1 MSVGQA
7 APRQPLRIVY
17 LIDKMGAGGA
27 QTHLRSLA
35 SRLDR
40 ESFSTEVVCLTRGGV
55 SADRL
60 RLEGVPVNVL
70 GVTRLYSPAAV
81 PAFLRF
87 AARLRALRPSVLHTY
102 LSTANVF
109 GTAVA
114 RAASVSGLITTRRDT
129 GFADG
134 RLMRR
139 ALGLTN
145 RWARRVV
152 AVSEDTAR
160 IARQREGIREPF
172 LTVIPNGV
180 DLDRFT
186 RTGRRDEARAVLG
199 IPASARLLVTVSHLT
214 PIKAIDVLVE
224 AAPAIRA
231 AVPGAFVLVAGRG
244 TEQER
249 VQARI
254 DALGLGGEFRLL
266 GSYDDVPALLEAA
279 DLFVLPSRSE
289 GQPNAVIEAMA
300 MGLPVVAS
308 RVGGVPEVSR
318 HDREALLVEPDAPE
332 RLAEACIRVLT
343 GPDLAIRLGRAGH
356 ERARAE
362 FSLPTMLK
370 RYSELYLE
378 VAGGVA

>member
-1 MSVGQA
+1 MSSPPSPPG
-7 APRQPLRIVY
+7 PLRIVY

-40 ESFSTEVVCLTRGGV
+40 ERFSTEVVCLTRGGV

-60 RLEGVPVNVL
+60 RLEGIPVTVL
-70 GVTRLYSPAAV
+70 GVSRLYSPSAG

-87 AARLRALRPSVLHTY
+87 AARLRQTRPAVVHTY

-109 GTAVA
+109 GSAAA
-114 RAASVSGLITTRRDT
+114 RVASVGGLITTRRDT

-139 ALGLTN
+139 ALALTN

-160 IARQREGIREPF
+160 IARQREGVAEP
-172 LTVIPNGV
+172 LLAVIPNGV
-180 DLDRFT
+180 DLDRFSPA
-186 RTGRRDEARAVLG
+186 GRRDKARDALG
-199 IPASARLLVTVSHLT
+199 IPPSVPLLATVSHLT
-214 PIKAIDVLVE
+214 PIKGIDVLVE

-231 AVPGAFVLVAGRG
+231 EVPEAHFLVAGRG

-249 VQARI
+249 VQRRI
-254 DALGLGGEFRLL
+254 DALGLGNAFRLL
-266 GSYDDVPALLEAA
+266 GSYDDVPGLLEAA

-308 RVGGVPEVSR
+308 RVGGVPEVAR
-318 HDREALLVEPDAPE
+318 HDREALLVEPDEPE
-332 RLAEACIRVLT
+332 GLAQACRDVLT
-343 GPDLAIRLGRAGH
+343 APDLARRLGRAGH
-356 ERARAE
+356 ERAQAE
-362 FSLPTMLK
+362 FSLPTMLG
-370 RYSELYLE
+370 RYADLYAD
-378 VAGGVA
+378 VARGTA